1 MHRMGDRR
9 ETRLNLKEALWGLVS
24 LSALI
29 AAAVLTVAA
38 VSEAGRL
45 KSWQT
50 DLAELNDVRY
60 GLLDAD
66 NWVEQISGILER
78 RIDGFELT
86 DGNRPLI
93 KRNVERVLDRLL
105 LEIDDYQRRRNQ
117 VTGSWVERVQG
128 ALRQGVQDLVL
139 DFDELRARVP
149 DYAEAILEELAK
161 PDAKAEIKQYLK
173 AAIADM
179 ASATFSKTDRTGFD
193 AVLAGN
199 GCADAE
205 TCRALLVSR
214 IDRSRERVAA
224 RSAAAIAVVAL
235 LFLVALYRR
244 RALSEG
250 QMLLLTLATLTL
262 LAGGVLTPMIGIEA
276 RITELRLQLLGEPV
290 LFHDQVL
297 YFQSKSVMDLVR
309 VLGQTGEADLI
320 LVAFLVALFSVV
332 FPLAKVAASF
342 LYYRDVRGLRA
353 SPLVRFFALKSGK
366 WSMADVLVIAMFMA
380 FVGFRG
386 LVSSQLSHLSR
397 SGGNAEVLTTN
408 GTMLQAGF
416 YLFLAFTI
424 ASMVVSTL
432 LDRRFGE
439 RHVT

>member
-1 MHRMGDRR
+1 M
-9 ETRLNLKEALWGLVS
+9 NLKEALWGLIS

-50 DLAELNDVRY
+50 DLAELDDVRY

-66 NWVEQISGILER
+66 NWVEQISAILER
-78 RIDGFELT
+78 HIDGFELT
-86 DGNRPLI
+86 DENRPLI

-161 PDAKAEIKQYLK
+161 PDAKAEIKAYLK

-193 AVLAGN
+193 AVLAEN
-199 GCADAE
+199 DCADAG
-205 TCRALLVSR
+205 TCRTLLASR

-235 LFLVALYRR
+235 LFLVGLYRR
-244 RALSEG
+244 QALSEG
-250 QMLLLTLATLTL
+250 QMLLLTLATLIL

-290 LFHDQVL
+290 LFRDQVL
-297 YFQSKSVMDLVR
+297 YFQSKSVTDLVR
-309 VLGQTGEADLI
+309 VLAQTGEADLI

-342 LYYRDVRGLRA
+342 LYYWDVRGLRV

-386 LVSSQLSHLSR
+386 LVSSQLSQLSR
-397 SGGNAEVLTTN
+397 TGGTAEVLTTN

>member
-1 MHRMGDRR
+1 M
-9 ETRLNLKEALWGLVS
+9 NLKEALWGLVS

-50 DLAELNDVRY
+50 DLAELDDVRY

-66 NWVEQISGILER
+66 NWVEQISAILER
-78 RIDGFELT
+78 HIDGFELT
-86 DGNRPLI
+86 DENRPLI

-161 PDAKAEIKQYLK
+161 PDAKAEIKAYLK

-193 AVLAGN
+193 AVLAEN
-199 GCADAE
+199 DCADAG
-205 TCRALLVSR
+205 TCRALLASR

-235 LFLVALYRR
+235 LFLVGLYRR
-244 RALSEG
+244 QALSEG
-250 QMLLLTLATLTL
+250 QMLLLTLATLIL

-290 LFHDQVL
+290 LFRDQVL
-297 YFQSKSVMDLVR
+297 YFQSKSVTDLVR
-309 VLGQTGEADLI
+309 VLAQTGEADLI

-342 LYYRDVRGLRA
+342 LYYWDVRGLRV

-386 LVSSQLSHLSR
+386 LVSSQLSQLSR
-397 SGGNAEVLTTN
+397 TGGTAEVLTTN

>member
-1 MHRMGDRR
+1 M
-9 ETRLNLKEALWGLVS
+9 NLKEALWGLVS

-66 NWVEQISGILER
+66 NWVEQISDILER
-78 RIDGFELT
+78 HIDGFELT
-86 DGNRPLI
+86 DENRPLI

-161 PDAKAEIKQYLK
+161 PDAKAEIKAYLK

-193 AVLAGN
+193 AVLAEN
-199 GCADAE
+199 DCADAE
-205 TCRALLVSR
+205 ACRALLASR

-224 RSAAAIAVVAL
+224 RSAAAIAVVAF
-235 LFLVALYRR
+235 LFLVGLYRR
-244 RALSEG
+244 QALSEG
-250 QMLLLTLATLTL
+250 QMLLLTLATLIL

-290 LFHDQVL
+290 LFRDQVL
-297 YFQSKSVMDLVR
+297 YFQSKSVTDLVR
-309 VLGQTGEADLI
+309 VLAQTGEADLI

-342 LYYRDVRGLRA
+342 LYYWDVRGLRA

-397 SGGNAEVLTTN
+397 TGGTAEVLTTN
-408 GTMLQAGF
+408 GTLLQAGF